1 MPTHIGVAGT
11 DGTVATGV
19 AANYLKSKPSTQ
31 FGTRQLTVLNIA
43 QAAVFVDHALP
54 NSLFSKTVRALQQT
68 AEVWA
73 VFTPID
79 AGTDSFNVII
89 ATDTQWP
96 GAVQDLTVRGGTG
109 GDATTFDG
117 LEAALEAGSGVAC
130 TVTLP
135 AGFAA
140 PFHG

>member
-1 MPTHIGVAGT
+1 MSRLLTSLKTFMPPFPF
-11 DGTVATGV
+11 
-19 AANYLKSKPSTQ
+19 PSST
-31 FGTRQLTVLNIA
+31 
-43 QAAVFVDHALP
+43 
-54 NSLFSKTVRALQQT
+54 
-68 AEVWA
+68 
-73 VFTPID
+73 
-79 AGTDSFNVII
+79 TDSFNVII